1 MGLCKWDGAYLFSS
15 RMRSAP
21 TLESA
26 PVGADLIRD
35 NGTLYSVLVFQ
46 IDMVTMQTSQTMITR
61 EIILKIL
68 ALAFSI
74 FLLQGCTALVVG
86 AVVGTVAT
94 VAVEVVKVPF
104 KVGGAVI
111 DVVSDDDEEEDE

>member
-1 MGLCKWDGAYLFSS
+1 MDINTAY
-15 RMRSAP
+15 A
-21 TLESA
+21 
-26 PVGADLIRD
+26 I
-35 NGTLYSVLVFQ
+35 VLVFQ
-46 IDMVTMQTSQTMITR
+46 AAMVNMHGPMR
-61 EIILKIL
+61 GVFLKIL
-68 ALAFSI
+68 ALVFSL

-94 VAVEVVKVPF
+94 VAIETAKVPF